1 MQIYK
6 LAEIFTSI
14 NGEGTLAGQ
23 LALFLRFAGC
33 NLACGFCDTKWANA
47 KDCPVT
53 EMTQSDILA
62 RIRQAG
68 LTNIT
73 LTGGEPLIQPGMK
86 ELMQAIA
93 LFRFRM
99 EVETNGSVY
108 LRPFLAIR
116 GTAFTMD
123 YKLPGSGQEEAM
135 CLKNLALLRPQDTVK
150 FVAGSR
156 DDLLRARQVMLDH
169 QLIGRCH
176 LYISPV
182 FGAIEPE
189 EIVAFMKEYKLNDVN
204 LQLQL
209 HKIIWGNRKGV

>member
-1 MQIYK
+1 MMQIYK

-53 EMTQSDILA
+53 EMTQS
-62 RIRQAG
+62 
-68 LTNIT
+68 
-73 LTGGEPLIQPGMK
+73 MK

-156 DDLLRARQVMLDH
+156 ADLLRARQVMLDH